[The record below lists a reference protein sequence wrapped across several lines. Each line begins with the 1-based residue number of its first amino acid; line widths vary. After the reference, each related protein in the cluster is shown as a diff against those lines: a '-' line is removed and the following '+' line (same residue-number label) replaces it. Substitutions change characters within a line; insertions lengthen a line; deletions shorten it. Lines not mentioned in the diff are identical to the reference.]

1 MGLWGTNIMVYV
13 KRDESGKITAVYDR
27 PQDEATEKLSINSAE
42 LVDYLIQSEK
52 KEDSLSALSASD
64 LSLIRVLEDLINT
77 LIDKQ
82 VILFTDLPLAAR
94 EKLANREKVRDQLNS
109 LENLMSD
116 DPGLL

>member
-1 MGLWGTNIMVYV
+1 MVYV
-13 KRDESGKITAVYDR
+13 KRDETANIIAVYDS
-27 PQDEATEKLSINSAE
+27 PQADAKEEMSITSEE
-42 LVDYLIQSEK
+42 LVAYLTQSER

-77 LIDKQ
+77 LIEKQ

-94 EKLANREKVRDQLNS
+94 EKLANREKIRDQLNS